1 MPRYVPPAGTPI
13 RARDVLRAIRAA
25 LTGSTVADRL
35 LALAARL
42 GVRHA
47 WGVSSG
53 RAALFVVLRSL
64 RRLQPERTVVAL
76 PAYTCFSVAA
86 SIVRS
91 GLTLYPLDMNP
102 DTLDCDPRQ
111 FENLPEKTLLC
122 IITSNLFG
130 YVGEITSLQHVA
142 KAKGAFVV
150 DNAAQAL
157 GALRDGRYAGTRGDV
172 GIFSLGRGKSLSAI
186 EGGLIVANNEDISH
200 AIELDMEGL
209 RQAELAR
216 TSYLLLQ
223 LAAYVTLLHP
233 SRYWIPNSLPF
244 LKLGTTE
251 FNPQFAVGAL
261 QPIAAHL
268 VALQWDRIREITR
281 TRRSNAARLT
291 EGLHAGHTFYC
302 PQPTPGT
309 EAASV
314 RLPVIA
320 PNESTRALAVA
331 RLNHANIGA
340 SCFYPSAIC
349 DIPGI
354 GPFMATRN
362 HHCRNAEHLSR
373 TLFTL
378 PVHPLVE
385 RTDISRMIAVLSSME
400 EGNVCR
406 TPCREGLSTTEVQSP
421 GLAGSR

>member
-1 MPRYVPPAGTPI
+1 M
-13 RARDVLRAIRAA
+13 RAIRDAFGVATAA
-25 LTGSTVADRL
+25 DSLRL
-35 LALAARL
+35 LARRL
-42 GVRHA
+42 GVRRA

-53 RAALFVVLRSL
+53 RSALYVVFRSL
-64 RRLQPERTVVAL
+64 RRLRPERTVVAL

-102 DTLDCDPRQ
+102 DTLDCDPR
-111 FENLPEKTLLC
+111 ELRNLPEKTLLC
-122 IITSNLFG
+122 IVTSNPFG
-130 YVGEITSLQHVA
+130 YVGDVAPLHHVA
-142 KAKGAFVV
+142 AQKGAFVL

-157 GALRDGRYAGTRGDV
+157 GALRDGRFAGTRGDV

-186 EGGLIVANNEDISH
+186 EGGLIVANSEHISH
-200 AIELDMEGL
+200 AIEAEVQGL
-209 RQAELAR
+209 RPAGLAR
-216 TSYLLLQ
+216 TASLLLQ
-223 LAAYVTLLHP
+223 LAAYVTLLP
-233 SRYWIPNSLPF
+233 PNRYWIPNSLPF

-251 FNPQFAVGAL
+251 FNTQFPVRTL

-268 VALQWDRIREITR
+268 LSAQWDRIPETNR

-291 EGLHAGHTFYC
+291 KALHEGRTFHC

-309 EAASV
+309 QAALV
-314 RLPVIA
+314 RLPVLA
-320 PNESTRALAVA
+320 PNERTRTLAVD
-331 RLNHANIGA
+331 RLHHANIGA
-340 SCFYPSAIC
+340 SRFYPSAIC

-354 GPFMATRN
+354 GPFISARS
-362 HHCRNAEHLSR
+362 HHCRNAEFLSR

-385 RTDISRMIAVLSSME
+385 QQDISRMIAVLHNLE
-400 EGNVCR
+400 KANVYR
-406 TPCREGLSTTEVQSP
+406 SPYREGLSKKEVQSP